1 MTGKD
6 PKKTLRFKMSFP
18 KRVLGD
24 PLMHRLSQNA
34 GVVPNILRGR
44 ITGKGA
50 LLEVQLEGSV
60 RNIEKAL
67 KLLKRE
73 GVKLTPLD
81 A

>member
-6 PKKTLRFKMSFP
+6 AKKTLRFKMSFP

-44 ITGKGA
+44 ITEQEA
-50 LLEVQLEGSV
+50 WLEVEMIGNSD
-60 RNIEKAL
+60 NIEKAVLFL
-67 KLLKRE
+67 KEKGVSVSRIE
-73 GVKLTPLD
+73 G
-81 A
+81 